1 MRAAAVRVEVGLEAA
16 ARAAVVR
23 VAGVTVVEVR
33 AAAGRAAVTTRWR

>member
-23 VAGVTVVEVR
+23 VAVGLMSFVST
-33 AAAGRAAVTTRWR
+33 GR